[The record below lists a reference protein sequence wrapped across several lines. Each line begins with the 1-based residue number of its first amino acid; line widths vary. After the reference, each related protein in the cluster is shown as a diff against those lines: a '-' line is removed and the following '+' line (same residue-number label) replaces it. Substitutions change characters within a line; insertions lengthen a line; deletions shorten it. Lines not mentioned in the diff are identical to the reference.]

1 MKDFI
6 YVDSDLATSYFA
18 QINRGAI
25 MKASAS
31 SQNSQQNLED
41 NNKQISN
48 AGTAKIALG
57 IDAGWN
63 RKTTYTDR
71 KSNSITTNSG
81 EATEIILHDYLI
93 DSLISDLNDMG
104 ELKTEIRDF
113 KEGDF
118 VLYSKPSTIIDLYT
132 AQNNLNPKVFES
144 MVSFDDSDKKLLVSL
159 KKLSPKTHEISLQ
172 ISELQKSI
180 SKNENETKNT
190 LHIIKQMQELTSQ
203 LSILFPDT
211 VIMTI
216 GDSIALCD
224 RDKFRLSPSAMLPI
238 TLSTRPVTILGTVIS
253 KANANDVDMSGKT
266 FDILSKSSLFIP
278 ETVLREIG
286 IKKDGDYNVRP
297 IAIYFEDE
305 NI

>member
-25 MKASAS
+25 MKASSS
-31 SQNSQQNLED
+31 SQSYQQNLED
-41 NNKQISN
+41 SDRQISN

-63 RKTTYTDR
+63 RKTTYTDKKR
-71 KSNSITTNSG
+71 NSITTNSG

-93 DSLISDLNDMG
+93 DSLISDLREIN
-104 ELKTEIRDF
+104 ELKTEIIDF

-132 AQNNLNPKVFES
+132 AQNNLNPKVFETMS
-144 MVSFDDSDKKLLVSL
+144 SFDQSDNKILSSL
-159 KKLSPKTHEISLQ
+159 KKINPKTPDINLQ
-172 ISELQKSI
+172 ISDLKKRI
-180 SKNENETKNT
+180 SAEETETKNT
-190 LHIIKQMQELTSQ
+190 LNIIKRMQEMISQ

-211 VIMTI
+211 VILTI

-238 TLSTRPVTILGTVIS
+238 TLSTRPVTVFGTVIS
-253 KANANDVDMSGKT
+253 KAKSGDVDMNGGT

-278 ETVLREIG
+278 ETVLREMG

-297 IAIYFEDE
+297 IAIYFEDR